1 MVERCLTA
9 LVGCWNAT
17 GRVGY
22 EKVVVEAKTGEV
34 EVEREAAEVVHE
46 IAEVDVVHDT
56 ADIEMRACAVETEA

>member
-22 EKVVVEAKTGEV
+22 ENEVDEEDARPV
-34 EVEREAAEVVHE
+34 EVEREAADVVHE

-56 ADIEMRACAVETEA
+56 SDIEMRA